1 MRVIHI
7 AVDLTEASRC
17 LIHATVQ
24 LPVNPDC
31 VAIFT
36 TPVWIQEIH
45 SASGPVAGIA
55 GLRFSSNSG
64 ESLRWRRNPLNASE
78 YHVDVPENAD
88 TVIAAFDAIITWK
101 DVAKIAIQAS
111 VTVPSTWGVAT
122 ALENLGT
129 PVTSSDGETKTL
141 RYRPTNVQRLE
152 DSPILTGRHFR
163 RFPITADGRHIL
175 CVTVD
180 TAGYTD
186 VPQETLEK
194 LSRLVA
200 QTWAA
205 FGPRHYDSFFFL
217 LALSKHHGFFGGFE
231 HHDSFEASLPLNGLS
246 DASVL
251 DQYGALVA
259 HEFIHSWCGKFRRP
273 AGHVPRDFATPLD
286 GSMLWVY
293 EGLSSYYEGI
303 ISVRSGLMSPRTYR
317 KTLARKTAWI
327 DGQTGR
333 LWRSLEDTGT
343 GASLSRSRSWA
354 NWSRINQDYYYEG
367 ILLWLDV
374 DTLIRTK
381 TDGKRSL
388 DDFTRAFFGQGKDT
402 GPEVVPYTLE
412 DIVASLNKVAADDW
426 WAFLDKKVLG
436 PSPYVN
442 LTGIERA
449 GYRFFYT
456 KGPVIGQDTDA
467 GTREAVW
474 NSIGIKVGDNGELED
489 VRRGGPAD
497 NAKLAPRQSVI
508 RVAGS
513 PFTPEELAS
522 EIVSKRQ
529 DLDTPMRL
537 TMRQED
543 DEWEVAIDY
552 HGGLR
557 YPQIEHQEGMTDML
571 SAILA
576 TERAQPTVQGSSR

>member
-24 LPVNPDC
+24 LPVKPDS

-36 TPVWIQEIH
+36 TPVWIQEMH

-55 GLRFSSNSG
+55 GLRFSSNG
-64 ESLRWRRNPLNASE
+64 DQTLRWRRNPVNVSE
-78 YHVDVPENAD
+78 YCVDVPEDVD
-88 TVIAAFDAIITWK
+88 TVIAALDAIITWK
-101 DVAKIAIQAS
+101 VTRRMVRLGWEHVVLYPAHKDVSKIAIQAS

-129 PVTSSDGETKTL
+129 PAISSDRETKTL
-141 RYRPTNVQRLE
+141 HYRPTNIQRLE
-152 DSPILTGRHFR
+152 DTPILAGCHFG

-175 CVTVD
+175 CVTAD
-180 TAGYTD
+180 TTDYAD
-186 VPQETLEK
+186 VPQQTVEK

-205 FGPRHYDSFFFL
+205 FGPRHYYSFFFL
-217 LALSKHHGFFGGFE
+217 LALSNYNGFFGGFE
-231 HHDSFEASLPLNGLS
+231 HHDSFEASLPLDGLS
-246 DASVL
+246 DATVL

-273 AGHVPRDFATPLD
+273 AGHLPRDFATPLD

-293 EGLSSYYEGI
+293 EGLSSYYEGV

-317 KTLARKTAWI
+317 TTLARKTAWL

-343 GASLSRSRSWA
+343 GASLSRSKSWA
-354 NWSRINQDYYYEG
+354 NWSLINRDYYYEG

-374 DTLIRTK
+374 DTWIRTK

-388 DDFTRAFFGQGKDT
+388 DDFTREFFGHGKAT
-402 GPEVVPYTLE
+402 GPEVVPYTLK
-412 DIVASLNKVAADDW
+412 DIVASLNKVAANDW
-426 WAFLDKKVLG
+426 RAFFDKKVVDPL
-436 PSPYVN
+436 PYVN
-442 LTGIERA
+442 LEGIERA

-456 KGPVIGQDTDA
+456 EGPVIDQDTDA
-467 GTREAVW
+467 GTREAGW
-474 NSIGIKVGDNGELED
+474 NSIGIKTL
-489 VRRGGPAD
+489 
-497 NAKLAPRQSVI
+497 I

-513 PFTPEELAS
+513 PFNFKEFAS
-522 EIVSKRQ
+522 EIVAKRQ
-529 DLDTPMRL
+529 ELDAPIRL
-537 TMRQED
+537 TIRQED

-557 YPQIEHQEGMTDML
+557 YPQIEHQEGTTDML

-576 TERAQPTVQGSSR
+576 TEQAQPARQDSR